1 MDSSFF
7 SQQMP
12 YCLATLLVYM
22 ALQTTTTR
30 KEGTISRIDLSFS
43 ITLGQNIFEVA
54 IEFLNFKNTEN
65 TDERLARNSVGLKP
79 LNILL

>member
-22 ALQTTTTR
+22 ALCITT
-30 KEGTISRIDLSFS
+30 
-43 ITLGQNIFEVA
+43 
-54 IEFLNFKNTEN
+54 LN
-65 TDERLARNSVGLKP
+65 D
-79 LNILL
+79 LNILVILLLLNNIGGQLQDLPRTISEGSIKELQKATVQKMT